1 MRRALF
7 LAAVL
12 VCLAASPA
20 TAQDSVKVDPKHNK
34 VEFENDQ
41 VRVLRTHV
49 TPKESIP
56 MHEHPANIVIWL
68 TDSRN
73 KVTLADGTTQERQS
87 KAGSVSFRP
96 GEKHAVQNMSDKD
109 YEVIIVELKA
119 KPAASKSSAAKAS
132 ARKPSS

>member
-1 MRRALF
+1 
-7 LAAVL
+7 
-12 VCLAASPA
+12 
-20 TAQDSVKVDPKHNK
+20 
-34 VEFENDQ
+34 
-41 VRVLRTHV
+41 VLRTHV
-49 TPKESIP
+49 APKESIP

-87 KAGSVSFRP
+87 KAGSVSYRP

-119 KPAASKSSAAKAS
+119 KPATTNPVAK
-132 ARKPSS
+132 KQGK

>member
-1 MRRALF
+1 MRPVLF
-7 LAAVL
+7 LVAT
-12 VCLAASPA
+12 VCLVVS
-20 TAQDSVKVDPKHNK
+20 TGKAQDSVKVDPKHNK

-49 TPKESIP
+49 APKESIP

-87 KAGSVSFRP
+87 KAGSVSYRP

-119 KPAASKSSAAKAS
+119 TPKAGKPAAKKAK
-132 ARKPSS
+132 

>member
-20 TAQDSVKVDPKHNK
+20 MAQDSVKVDPKHNK

-49 TPKESIP
+49 APKESIP

-87 KAGSVSFRP
+87 KAGSVSYRP

-119 KPAASKSSAAKAS
+119 KPAATNPVAK
-132 ARKPSS
+132 KQGK

>member
-20 TAQDSVKVDPKHNK
+20 TAQDSVRVDAKHNK

-49 TPKESIP
+49 APKESIP

-87 KAGSVSFRP
+87 KAGSVSYRP
-96 GEKHAVQNMSDKD
+96 SEKHAVQNMSDKD

-119 KPAASKSSAAKAS
+119 KPATTNPVAK
-132 ARKPSS
+132 KQGK

>member
-1 MRRALF
+1 MCRALF
-7 LAAVL
+7 LAV
-12 VCLAASPA
+12 VFVYLAASPA

-34 VEFENDQ
+34 VEFENEQ

-49 TPKESIP
+49 APQESIP

-87 KAGSVSFRP
+87 KAGAVSYRP
-96 GEKHAVQNMSDKD
+96 GEKHAVQNVSDKD

-119 KPAASKSSAAKAS
+119 KPAATN
-132 ARKPSS
+132 

>member
-1 MRRALF
+1 MRRVLF
-7 LAAVL
+7 LVAM
-12 VCLAASPA
+12 VCLAVL
-20 TAQDSVKVDPKHNK
+20 TGRAQDPVKVDPKHNK

-56 MHEHPANIVIWL
+56 MHEHPANVVVWL
-68 TDSRN
+68 TDARN
-73 KVTLADGTTQERQS
+73 KVTLANGKTEERRS
-87 KAGSVSFRP
+87 KAGSVGYRAA
-96 GEKHAVQNMSDKD
+96 ENHAVENLSDKD

>member
-49 TPKESIP
+49 APKESIP

-87 KAGSVSFRP
+87 KTGSVSFRP

-119 KPAASKSSAAKAS
+119 KPATTNPVAK
-132 ARKPSS
+132 KQGK